1 MKPSYASLRR
11 VALAAAASLIV
22 ALAGLTVYAQTV
34 PGFEAVTAEVPVGAD
49 VRVELK
55 LVGVT
60 PVPAAADIT
69 VEASRIDM
77 GPDGMATMAAP
88 LKPVSSGKPG
98 VLAYQTNLVMAG
110 RWAFTIR
117 AKVKG
122 HDQPIQSNVIFTAV
136 EKKSEI
142 APAAPD
148 AKRKIIG
155 YRNPMGLPDVSPVP
169 KKDSMGMDYIPVYE
183 DETGGPQGSVRLSP
197 EKVQRAGVRTQAA
210 QMKSVSRTVRA
221 SASVVSDETRIG
233 VVTAKFNGFV
243 EELYVPAV
251 GERVKKGQKLMR
263 VWIESPEMLQ
273 KQADLTTTLI
283 GAMRSST
290 SYEGAERNLRFFGF
304 TDEAIEEIKRAGRPL
319 RSLTFNVPR
328 DGTVLEKPAV
338 VGMRFSSGD
347 TLFRTADLSTVWVM
361 AQVSESDIALIREGQ
376 SATVTLKAFPNE
388 PRIGKVSLI
397 YPELNL
403 ATRTVPVRIALSN
416 PDGALRTGLY
426 ADVAFDAKDASPVVT
441 IPDSAVIDSG
451 SRRVAFVS
459 KGEGLFEP
467 RDLQLGNRGG
477 GLVEVR
483 KGIESGEEVVVR
495 GNFLIDAESNLKAAL
510 AGFTPVEN
518 AK

>member
-1 MKPSYASLRR
+1 MNLFHACLRR
-11 VALAAAASLIV
+11 VALPAAASIIV
-22 ALAGLTVYAQTV
+22 ASAGWPAYAQTA
-34 PGFEAVTAEVPVGAD
+34 PGFEAVTAEVPVGEN

-77 GPDGMATMAAP
+77 GPDGMATMAAK
-88 LKPVSSGKPG
+88 LKPVASGRPG
-98 VLAYQTNLVMAG
+98 VLAYQTDLVMAG
-110 RWAFTIR
+110 RWAFTIT

-122 HDQPIQSNVIFTAV
+122 HDKPVRSNVIFTAI
-136 EKKSEI
+136 EKKSEM
-142 APAAPD
+142 APAAP
-148 AKRKIIG
+148 AARRRIVG

-169 KKDSMGMDYIPVYE
+169 KKDSMGMDYIPIYD

-221 SASVVSDETRIG
+221 SASVLVDETRIG

-251 GERVKKGQKLMR
+251 GERVAKGQKLMR
-263 VWIESPEMLQ
+263 VWIESSEILQ
-273 KQADLTTTLI
+273 KQADLTAALAGGSRASAT
-283 GAMRSST
+283 
-290 SYEGAERNLRFFGF
+290 YEGAERNLRFFGF
-304 TDEAIEEIKRAGRPL
+304 TAEAIDEIKRAGRPL
-319 RSLTFNVPR
+319 RSLTFDVPR

-338 VGMRFSSGD
+338 VGMRFASGD

-376 SATVTLKAFPNE
+376 SATVTLKAFPND
-388 PRIGKVSLI
+388 PRKGKVALI

-403 ATRTVPVRIALSN
+403 ATRTVPVRIALPN
-416 PDGALRTGLY
+416 PDGVLRTGLY
-426 ADVAFDAKDASPVVT
+426 ADVVFEAEDAAPVVT

-451 SRRVAFVS
+451 SRRVAFVA

-467 RDLQLGNRGG
+467 RDLELGNRGG
-477 GLVEVR
+477 GLIEIR
-483 KGIESGEEVVVR
+483 KGIEDGEEVVVR

-510 AGFTPVEN
+510 AGFTAAEN